1 MSNDFNKRIIVA
13 LDTQD
18 SRELEYLLTN
28 LQDAQYFKVGME
40 AFYTFGSSLIE
51 RLKKMDKLVFLDLKL
66 HDIPNTVAKSLKTLS
81 QFDIDMINVHALGG
95 SEMLKKARSIVPHNI
110 KLIGVTVLTSHSEE
124 NIQNELKMNSTLD
137 QQVLN
142 LATLSKNAALDGVVC
157 SASEVKI
164 LKENLGKDFLTVTPG
179 IRLKDDSKD
188 DQKRVVT
195 PSEAFNNG
203 SDFIVMG
210 RSITK
215 SSHPND
221 TFNSILKDL
230 K

>member
-1 MSNDFNKRIIVA
+1 MSNDFHQRIIVA

-18 SRELEYLLTN
+18 SRELESLITN
-28 LQDAQYFKVGME
+28 LKDAQYFKVGME
-40 AFYTFGSSLIE
+40 AFYTFGPQLIE
-51 RLKKMDKLVFLDLKL
+51 KLKKMNKSVFLDLKL
-66 HDIPNTVAKSLKTLS
+66 HDIPNTVAKSLKSLS
-81 QFDIDMINVHALGG
+81 QLDIDMINVHALGG
-95 SEMLKKARSIVPHNI
+95 SEMLRKARSIVPHNI

-124 NIQNELKMNSTLD
+124 NIQNELKMSPTLD

-142 LATLSKNAALDGVVC
+142 LASLSKAAGLDGVVC
-157 SASEVKI
+157 SASEVKV
-164 LKENLGKDFLTVTPG
+164 LKESLGADFITVTPG

-188 DQKRVVT
+188 DQKRVLT
-195 PSEAFNNG
+195 PVEAFNNG
-203 SDFIVMG
+203 TDFIVMG

-215 SSHPND
+215 ATQPND